1 MDVRE
6 DCGKDVDVVD
16 KFCPLEDNDDDND
29 DDDDGGGVENDNDDD
44 DNTADDDSPNACKVP
59 EELVSLC
66 VVFPESPCGACDGPS
81 ASKSPRNRFKSS

>member
-1 MDVRE
+1 MDVEE

-16 KFCPLEDNDDDND
+16 KFCPLEDNDT
-29 DDDDGGGVENDNDDD
+29 DDDDGGGGGVENEDDDD
-44 DNTADDDSPNACKVP
+44 DNTTDDDPLNACNVP

-66 VVFPESPCGACDGPS
+66 VVFPESPCGACNGPS